1 MRTFTMFGVLM
12 LVSLLTACSSTAAE
26 PTPTVTPL
34 VIPTLA
40 PSAFPTTTPQAV
52 GNIGADP
59 AEIESAQRALAERSY
74 AFAISLLAKNYA
86 SDRENETVRAA
97 LADAYIQ
104 WGQRELNDAN
114 ASSEERAIK
123 LARAIDRL
131 NSGLALLNP
140 GDPGYILASN
150 QSSTATAFIRALND
164 LQALKDLAAAEGDLE
179 TRQRN
184 GAILVDQI
192 VAVRSQQADFP
203 GLTELT
209 IDALLTA
216 SDAYE
221 DTRLT
226 GESARP
232 LLERARDYCT
242 QAQNLGDTATAPAC
256 VTRITQRINA
266 PTATA
271 TRTPPSPTRTPSR
284 PTPEPGR
291 LRFRVVGYTDDPR
304 CISVRITGIGTGS
317 WRFVVDGIAVN
328 NVQLTGYFQG
338 GDARVCNLPTP
349 GQQVTIT
356 VLNNRGQIVPGGS
369 GVPSK
374 GGAIMVAPWR

>member
-12 LVSLLTACSSTAAE
+12 LVSLLTACSSTAAD

-40 PSAFPTTTPQAV
+40 PSAFPTTTPQTV
-52 GNIGADP
+52 GNTGADP

-74 AFAISLLAKNYA
+74 AFAINLLAKNYA
-86 SDRENETVRAA
+86 SNRENDTVRAA

-104 WGQRELNDAN
+104 WGQRELNDATN
-114 ASSEERAIK
+114 STDRAVR

-140 GDPGYILASN
+140 GDPGYILAST

-209 IDALLTA
+209 IDALITA
-216 SDAYE
+216 SAAYE
-221 DTRLT
+221 ATRLT

-242 QAQNLGDTATAPAC
+242 QAQTLGDTATAPAC
-256 VTRITQRINA
+256 VARITQRLTA
-266 PTATA
+266 PTAT
-271 TRTPPSPTRTPSR
+271 RVPPTPTRAPAT
-284 PTPEPGR
+284 PTPQPR
-291 LRFRVVGYTDDPR
+291 LYVSLLNRDEAPN
-304 CISVRITGIGTGS
+304 CLSMQITGIGVNG
-317 WRFVVDGIAVN
+317 WIWQIDGLN
-328 NVQLTGYFQG
+328 LTGRFDG
-338 GDARVCNLPTP
+338 GGNARICGLGNR
-349 GQQVTIT
+349 QEVTFTI
-356 VLNNRGQIVPGGS
+356 LNESRNRVPGGGGIPARGGDIFR
-369 GVPSK
+369 GV
-374 GGAIMVAPWR
+374 WR